1 MAGGIGAGDLMH
13 QVAEGLTRTGLDVRQ
28 DGHDDISQIDIAC
41 RAGRCTL
48 WVSDFGTAE
57 WEYQLA
63 QDADPGMAADLA
75 AILLTGHPGP
85 CPPPSRSPCRRQ
97 LTFKGIVGLDLR
109 ARGLDV
115 ELAVYPEQDVLNV
128 AAEIVITSPDD
139 TGGGMQVWLTDDG
152 HLTWRRDYQ
161 PGEPA
166 VAAIVET
173 VTRAISRL
181 HAAGQPA

>member
-1 MAGGIGAGDLMH
+1 MR
-13 QVAEGLTRTGLDVRQ
+13 QVGEGLALTGLDVRPYRD
-28 DGHDDISQIDIAC
+28 DGSSQVDIGC
-41 RAGRCTL
+41 RAGHCTL
-48 WVSDFGTAE
+48 WASDFGTAE
-57 WEYQLA
+57 WEYQPA
-63 QDADPGMAADLA
+63 QDADPGLAADLA
-75 AILLTGHPGP
+75 AILLTGHAEA
-85 CPPPSRSPCRRQ
+85 CPHPPLDPRRPH

-115 ELAVYPEQDVLNV
+115 ELAVYPEEDVLSV
-128 AAEIVITSPDD
+128 AAGIVITSPAGP
-139 TGGGMQVWLTDDG
+139 GGGMQVRVTDDG
-152 HLTWRRDYQ
+152 HLTWKRDYQ